1 MPNVSREHSSDAAA
15 SPLWRPRGREEIQP
29 LLRELKGALEDLYGE
44 RLAKLV
50 LYGSFA
56 RGDATDASD
65 IDVLVV
71 LRGEVEKMREI
82 DQLVDHTYPMLL
94 KHGELI
100 SAHPVSERAY
110 RERRTPFLMNVRREG
125 VRV

>member
-1 MPNVSREHSSDAAA
+1 ME
-15 SPLWRPRGREEIQP
+15 SPSETVETAFRPRADIAP
-29 LLRELKGALEDLYGE
+29 LLRELKGALDELYGE
-44 RLAKLV
+44 RLARLV

-56 RGDATDASD
+56 RGDATDVSD

-71 LRGEVEKMREI
+71 LRGEVDKMREI

-94 KHGELI
+94 KYGELI
-100 SAHPVSERAY
+100 SAHPVSEWEY

-125 VRV
+125 VLV